1 MALTPPKATDL
12 FSDIDSPKAAAVAM
26 DEFNTELSKS
36 LSAGISDP
44 SQIMAVKSGNV
55 SFAQASMSSSGATT
69 QLEALVA
76 NKSLSPEVISSLT
89 TALATQ
95 RGVSGD
101 IAKEITTTS
110 PLSTSFA
117 AFDLEAP
124 AKLLTPRPT
133 PLRNRIPRK
142 KGIGTSHRVKRILG
156 YTGTGTGGQGQIWPG
171 INETTQNNFAPG
183 ASNPY
188 YLERGPQISYT
199 ADDLVLP
206 YNSYSL
212 SDQVSFDA
220 NFSGLGYQ
228 DLRQLSSTSTLYATM
243 LMEERMMLM
252 ARGTASGYS
261 GALAAPVFATGAR
274 AAAGSEVALT
284 ATTYYVNVTADAGI
298 SYSGFGESILG
309 TQATQVVASG
319 QVLTVTVSAANAVVG
334 ALGYNVYVGTTTGA
348 ANLKY
353 QGTLKGTGTLVING
367 VGGNS
372 LGNADIYTTTGAAAS
387 RASAD
392 TSAYAT
398 GYDGILPTVLGPNS
412 GAINQINSTF
422 STSNPG
428 VEFQNVFATLYNNVK
443 ADPDEIL
450 LNGSDR
456 KQLSDAI
463 KSGSTANYR
472 LNIEN
477 PGEGGITYGSV
488 VTGLQNEVTGKS
500 LALTV
505 HPWLPQGVSPVLS
518 YTLPIPDTEVSDVWA
533 NFLVQDYMGIQWPVN
548 QFTYDFSTY
557 FRGTFF
563 CTAPAWNGVVSGIVP
578 A

>member
-1 MALTPPKATDL
+1 MSLTA
-12 FSDIDSPKAAAVAM
+12 PKAADLFGDASPKEAAERM
-26 DEFNTELSKS
+26 EEFTSELGKS
-36 LSAGISDP
+36 LASASTVPGQAPAIDP
-44 SQIMAVKSGNV
+44 
-55 SFAQASMSSSGATT
+55 AT
-69 QLEALVA
+69 QMEALVA
-76 NKSLSPEVISSLT
+76 NKSLSPEAASSLNN
-89 TALATQ
+89 ALASQ
-95 RGVSGD
+95 RMAMQEIQKD
-101 IAKEITTTS
+101 ITLTS

-124 AKLLTPRPT
+124 SKLLTPRPT

-142 KGIGTSHRVKRILG
+142 KGVGTSHRVKRILG
-156 YTGTGTGGQGQIWPG
+156 YTGTGTGGVGNTWPG
-171 INETTQNNFAPG
+171 ITESTTTAFGSIN
-183 ASNPY
+183 Y
-188 YLERGPQISYT
+188 ERGPKISYA
-199 ADDLVLP
+199 ADDLILP

-212 SDQVSFDA
+212 SDSVSFDA

-261 GALAAPVFATGAR
+261 GALSAPTFALASPV
-274 AAAGSEVALT
+274 ASGSQTALA

-298 SYSGFGESILG
+298 SGSGFGESILG
-309 TQATQVVASG
+309 TEASTAVASG
-319 QVLTVTVSAANAVVG
+319 DVLTVAVTTPVVG
-334 ALGYNVYVGTTTGA
+334 ALGYNIYVGTATGA

-353 QGTLKGTGTLVING
+353 IGTLKGTGTFTVQGAASIQRT
-367 VGGNS
+367 GNTAPFS
-372 LGNADIYTTTGAAAS
+372 TSGAAAS

-398 GYDGILPTVLGPNS
+398 GYDGILPTVLGANS
-412 GAINQINSTF
+412 GYNNAINSTF

-428 VEFQNVFATLYNNVK
+428 AEYQTVFASLYDSVK
-443 ADPDEIL
+443 ADPDLVL
-450 LNGSDR
+450 LNGNDR

-472 LNIEN
+472 LTIDN
-477 PGEGGITYGSV
+477 PGTGGTTYGSV

-500 LALTV
+500 INLEV
-505 HPWLPQGVSPVLS
+505 HPWLPQGVAPVLS
-518 YTLPIPDTEVSDVWA
+518 FTLPIPDTEVSDVWA
-533 NFLVQDYMGIQWPVN
+533 NFLVQDYMGIQWPVT
-548 QFTYDFSTY
+548 QFAYEFSTY

-563 CTAPAWNGVVSGIVP
+563 CTAPAWNGAVSGIVS